1 MPKHVTV
8 AEKGAVNGVAELGAD
23 SKVPVAQL
31 PEGSALQQKA
41 GKALKVAFTG
51 NPKKATVT
59 FATAFG
65 DANYSVSFTCET
77 NAGTQYVPIIESVVA
92 ASFVINMGANNVNN
106 LVSVYWTATKHG
118 E

>member
-8 AEKGAVNGVAELGAD
+8 GEKGAANGVAELGAD

-31 PEGSALQQKA
+31 PEGAALQQKA
-41 GKALKVAFTG
+41 GKVLKATFTG

-59 FATAFG
+59 FATTFA
-65 DANYSVSFTCET
+65 DVNYSVALVCET
-77 NAGTQYVPIIESVVA
+77 GGNSYVPIIESFTA
-92 ASFVINMGANNVNN
+92 ASFVINMGANNINS
-106 LVSVYWTATKHG
+106 LVAVHWTATKHG